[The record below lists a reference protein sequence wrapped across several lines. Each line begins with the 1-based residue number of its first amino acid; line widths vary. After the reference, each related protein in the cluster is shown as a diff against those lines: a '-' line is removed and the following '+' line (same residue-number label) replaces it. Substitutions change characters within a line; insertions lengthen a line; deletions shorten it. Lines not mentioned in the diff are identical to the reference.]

1 MERRLVSMLGT
12 SATHI
17 LRALRRAFFLVFVTG
32 AITFVVVAVGTEV
45 IAFFLNNSAFSGPAN
60 LAAAALGIALAYAA
74 GITVAVAEILH
85 AIIKTVELIVEES
98 EKLAA
103 AAVKESEVLLREGG
117 EEALRLGR
125 GAIGEAGALG
135 RGALHEAGAM
145 GREVGTLGRGAV
157 SEVGTLGRDAAGVVG
172 GIGGA
177 VGGAVGGVVKGVES
191 HLPGHHSAAGEQPS
205 AR

>member
-1 MERRLVSMLGT
+1 MEKRLVSLLGT

-17 LRALRRAFFLVFVTG
+17 LRALRRAFFLVAATG
-32 AITFVVVAVGTEV
+32 AITFVIVALGTEV
-45 IAFFLNNSAFSGPAN
+45 IAFFLTNHQFPPSGATN
-60 LAAAALGIALAYAA
+60 LATAALAIALAYAA

-103 AAVKESEVLLREGG
+103 AAVKEGEVLLREGG

-125 GAIGEAGALG
+125 GA
-135 RGALHEAGAM
+135 LHEAGAV

-172 GIGGA
+172 GISGA
-177 VGGAVGGVVKGVES
+177 VGGAVGGVVKGVEN
-191 HLPGHHSAAGEQPS
+191 HLPGHHTGAVNAPSEQQGT
-205 AR
+205 R